1 MSNCRKLTEG
11 SYKIF
16 IKKIEQVLTAIL
28 MEIDPDSTKR
38 ITFEQLGRVLTLLE
52 LFIVCKYDE
61 NFNRIVFLEIT
72 YPIVVNVDQFIHN
85 TNKDQKRRFSEV

>member
-1 MSNCRKLTEG
+1 
-11 SYKIF
+11 
-16 IKKIEQVLTAIL
+16 